1 MKNDFKQN
9 KVSQAVWPWLTQ
21 SATKQVQR
29 QALPKALLTLA
40 IAWTIAGFFL
50 YLNYLPMS
58 LLIIVLSSFI
68 FFTSQFVPSIFSKIE
83 SVFQKLAFYIGQLI
97 TYITLVP
104 FFYVCFT
111 TARLIQFVR
120 KIDPMTRKYNPD
132 AISYWEDNK
141 TKSGKDNYR
150 RQF

>member
-9 KVSQAVWPWLTQ
+9 KVSQTVWPWLTP
-21 SATKQVQR
+21 SPTVQVKR

-40 IAWTIAGFFL
+40 IAWTIAGFFF
-50 YLNYLPMS
+50 YLTYLPMS
-58 LLIIVLSSFI
+58 LLIICLSSFI
-68 FFTSQFVPSIFSKIE
+68 FFTSQFVPSIFAKIE
-83 SVFQKLAFYIGQLI
+83 SVFQKLAFFIGQFI
-97 TYITLVP
+97 TYISLIP
-104 FFYVCFT
+104 FFYLCFT
-111 TARLIQFVR
+111 TVRLIQIIR

-141 TKSGKDNYR
+141 TISEKDSYR